1 MEVED
6 SKNDLE
12 VGLDKD
18 FLSFEPLSKRC
29 KSLFSIPLSMT
40 DWGLPQPCNNGQKI
54 IQICVFMKV
63 TPFLTF
69 INHWFSS
76 V

>member
-18 FLSFEPLSKRC
+18 FLSFEPLSKWC
-29 KSLFSIPLSMT
+29 KSLLASHCPLMIGACPNPAIT
-40 DWGLPQPCNNGQKI
+40 GK
-54 IQICVFMKV
+54 K
-63 TPFLTF
+63 
-69 INHWFSS
+69 
-76 V
+76 

>member
-18 FLSFEPLSKRC
+18 FLSFEPLSKWC
-29 KSLFSIPLSMT
+29 KSLLVSHCPLM
-40 DWGLPQPCNNGQKI
+40 GLPQPCNNGQKNNPNLR
-54 IQICVFMKV
+54 FYEGNS
-63 TPFLTF
+63 
-69 INHWFSS
+69 INLH
-76 V
+76 